1 MPQFKASIRYFQ
13 NHPEDHSQS
22 YEDVS
27 ETFASKAEADAYIA
41 SMREDAMKHILSI
54 QVFEEYVLLGT
65 NSWKLISDSGIN
77 YNVNIR
83 H

>member
-1 MPQFKASIRYFQ
+1 MPSYKACVRYFQ
-13 NHPEDHSQS
+13 DHPEDDSQS

-27 ETFASKAEADAYIA
+27 ETFETQLEADNYIA
-41 SMREDAMKHILSI
+41 AMRVDTQKHILSI
-54 QVFEEYVLLGT
+54 QVYEDFFFMG
-65 NSWKLISDSGIN
+65 SKGWRMISDSAIN

>member
-13 NHPEDHSQS
+13 NHPEDQSQS

-27 ETFASKAEADAYIA
+27 ETFDSKAEADAYIT
-41 SMREDAMKHILSI
+41 SIREDAMKHILSI
-54 QVFEEYVLLGT
+54 QVFKEYVLLGT
-65 NSWKLISDSGIN
+65 SSWKLISDSAIN
-77 YNVNIR
+77 YNVNVM